1 MAEYF
6 RRVLLSLDTDG
17 IFYWMFRG
25 HQWRL
30 VQAQL
35 LYNSTDASSFFFL
48 FLKITIV
55 IIIVIIIIRYYYCY
69 YRYFIIGM
77 YIEIFIF

>member
-17 IFYWMFRG
+17 IFYWVFRG
-25 HQWRL
+25 HQWRS

-35 LYNSTDASSFFFL
+35 LYNSTDASSFFFF
-48 FLKITIV
+48 FLITIV
-55 IIIVIIIIRYYYCY
+55 VVVIVVVIIIIITVVVVN
-69 YRYFIIGM
+69 II
-77 YIEIFIF
+77 IIFFSLI

>member
-1 MAEYF
+1 M
-6 RRVLLSLDTDG
+6 
-17 IFYWMFRG
+17 
-25 HQWRL
+25 

-55 IIIVIIIIRYYYCY
+55 IIIVIIIIIIIIIRYYYCY

-77 YIEIFIF
+77 YIEIFIFQFIDSCYNIIAEPIPRAQG